1 MVRVIDPPK
10 ATSSESRAST
20 LARDGLLV
28 VSAVL
33 MFVVLYLVF
42 FWVPSDLNLG
52 VSQRILYFHVPVAIL
67 GLSSILVVAGASA
80 RYLVMNSD
88 TYWAFRR
95 RVGAKAL
102 SWFNKLTTNGIVRRV
117 ALSLSKGLT
126 GERPSR
132 DAIDKWDSLAYSAAE
147 LGTVLT
153 SMAIITGAIWAKPV
167 WGVWWTWDP
176 KLTLTLILWFTY
188 VSYLMLRA
196 YGPKGSQG
204 ARYGTI
210 VALFGAI
217 NAPIVYYAAELWRTT
232 HPSLVVGPAAES
244 GALPGSMAVVL
255 LLSTVTF
262 ILLSAYLLIE
272 RYSLKRSEAV
282 VDELYQYVS

>member
-1 MVRVIDPPK
+1 MVGVIVAPK
-10 ATSSESRAST
+10 APPSESRT
-20 LARDGLLV
+20 GNLVRDGLLV
-28 VSAVL
+28 VSAIL
-33 MFVVLYLVF
+33 MLAVLYLVF
-42 FWVPSDLNLG
+42 FWVPSDVNLG

-67 GLSSILVVAGASA
+67 GLGSILMVAGASA
-80 RYLVMNSD
+80 IHLVTKS
-88 TYWAFRR
+88 
-95 RVGAKAL
+95 
-102 SWFNKLTTNGIVRRV
+102 
-117 ALSLSKGLT
+117 
-126 GERPSR
+126 
-132 DAIDKWDSLAYSAAE
+132 DKWDSLAYAAAE

-153 SMAIITGAIWAKPV
+153 SMAIVTGAIWAKPV

-204 ARYGTI
+204 ARYGTV

-244 GALPGSMAVVL
+244 GSLPSSMAMVL
-255 LLSTVTF
+255 LLSTLTF

-282 VDELYQYVS
+282 VDELYQHIS